1 MRPAEAQNAM
11 VLIRKRVKGEYLG
24 NRFPLPS
31 GLRSELFRTS
41 KVGWFLRK
49 PIWRNIQLQPF
60 EKTLYEE
67 HTATASRSMA
77 EVDAYRRANGVS
89 VKGNNVVKPILALQ
103 ESNFPDFVVK
113 SIEASRGYASPTRI
127 EAHCWPIA
135 LSCRNILGTAETGS
149 HKALAYVLPAVIHAS
164 RQPPLQQQEGPIA
177 VLVAP
182 TRELA
187 QQVHTVAS
195 ELGERCGM
203 RSVCAAN
210 GIRKQGQRD
219 ELKESC
225 HILVATP
232 RRLMEFIEEGTV
244 NLHRCTYLVLDEVD
258 RMVTMGCEKHVL
270 KIVELCRPDRQMIIW
285 VTSWKKG
292 LRPLVEDFLEDYIEI
307 NFAKAPMPVENNF
320 EMTVDVCQE
329 EEKVEKL
336 FELFDDVLKEKAD
349 RAVVF
354 ANTKL
359 KADEI
364 AWKVRQRGWPAIG
377 LHGKKRREE
386 RDWILSVFH
395 GGAGKVL
402 VTTDVIAQEMTLENV
417 RLVVNYDCPDCTE
430 VYVHRARHVKR
441 PGESGVVHTFIVP
454 TQQQQARTLIEVL
467 EDGKQPVRPELRNM
481 TKNVR
486 SVR

>member
-1 MRPAEAQNAM
+1 M
-11 VLIRKRVKGEYLG
+11 
-24 NRFPLPS
+24 
-31 GLRSELFRTS
+31 
-41 KVGWFLRK
+41 
-49 PIWRNIQLQPF
+49 QLQPF
-60 EKTLYEE
+60 EKKLYEE

-89 VKGNNVVKPILALQ
+89 VKGNNVAKPILALQ
-103 ESNFPDFVVK
+103 ESNFPDFIVK
-113 SIEASRGYASPTRI
+113 SIEASRGYAPPTRI

-135 LSCRNILGTAETGS
+135 LSCRNILGIAETGS

-164 RQPPLQQQEGPIA
+164 RQPPLQQQQGPIA

-187 QQVHTVAS
+187 QQIHTVAS
-195 ELGERCGM
+195 GLCENCGM

-210 GIRKQGQRD
+210 GIRKQGQCD
-219 ELKESC
+219 ELRESC

-232 RRLMEFIEEGTV
+232 RRLIEFIEEGTV

-258 RMVTMGCEKHVL
+258 RMVRMGCEKQVL
-270 KIVELCRPDRQMIIW
+270 KIAELCRPDRQMIIW
-285 VTSWKKG
+285 VTSWTKK
-292 LRPLVEDFLEDYIEI
+292 LRPLVEDFVDDYIEI
-307 NFAKAPMPVENNF
+307 NFAKAPMPVENSL

-329 EEKVEKL
+329 EEKVAKL
-336 FELFDDVLKEKAD
+336 VELFDDVLKEKSD

-377 LHGKKRREE
+377 LHGKKTREE
-386 RDWILSVFH
+386 RDWILSMFR

-402 VTTDVIAQEMTLENV
+402 VTTDVIVQELTLENV

-441 PGESGVVHTFIVP
+441 PGVSGVVHTFIVP
-454 TQQQQARTLIEVL
+454 TQQRQARTLIEVL
-467 EDGKQPVRPELRNM
+467 EDGMQPVRPELRNM
-481 TKNVR
+481 TKSVR